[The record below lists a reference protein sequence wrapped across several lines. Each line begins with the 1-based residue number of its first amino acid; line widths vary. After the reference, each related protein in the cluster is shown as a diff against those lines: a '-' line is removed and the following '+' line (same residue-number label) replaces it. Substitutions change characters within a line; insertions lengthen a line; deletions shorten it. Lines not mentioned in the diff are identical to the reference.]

1 MPTFTAVSTYDKLS
15 PRRLRSMLARAGEE
29 QGRPMEP
36 SIFKFVLRF
45 SLRSQIFLTVMAALS
60 FPFLYAFYEL
70 PKQIVNGAIQAD
82 GTDFP
87 KSLVP
92 DFIAEGALPLD
103 HLPFL
108 FVLCAL
114 FLILVVVNQGFKYYV
129 NVYRGLTGERMLRR
143 LRYELY
149 SRVLRFPLPT
159 FRKVSQ
165 GEIIPMITAEVEPL
179 GGFIGEAFSLP
190 AFQGGTLVVIIT
202 FLFIQSP
209 LMAVAAIA
217 LYPLQMY
224 LIPKLQ
230 RRVNLLGKERV
241 RLVRRLSERI
251 GETVQGVQE
260 VHTHDTSNLEL
271 ANFTDRLGS
280 ILDVRYKIYR
290 MKFVIKFLNNFIQQ
304 LGPFFFYSIGGY
316 LVITGGL
323 DIGTLIAAIA
333 AQKDLGAPWKEL
345 LNYYQRMEDSR
356 IKYEQVVTQFAP
368 AGILDASHQ
377 LDAPDKVEPLSG
389 DVAAAN
395 VTLTDD
401 QDNPVV
407 DGVSFKI
414 DVDRHVAIVGTG
426 ASGKEDLALLMARL
440 VAPNKGALSVNGQ
453 GMDGLPEA
461 ITGRRISYVDPS
473 GFIFAA
479 SFGENLFYGL
489 KHRPMVAPKYEG
501 DAAAKWA
508 NHLAEAE
515 AAGNITYDIAAD
527 WIDYAAAGVD
537 GMEALKVEA
546 LRILRLVDLGPD
558 IYQLGLRGTIDPV
571 AHPELAET
579 FLRARAALR
588 ERIADPEIASL
599 VELFDRAR
607 YNTNATVGENVLFG
621 SAKGDA
627 FDMDDLAENDYV
639 LSVLDKVGLTET
651 MVSIGYQVAATMVE
665 LFADLP
671 LRPRVLPEIQLHQ
684 RRGPAGL
691 PGAVDAGRQGPPR
704 STVGGGPHPPLVA
717 ALQAGPG
724 APPSR
729 PHRRGDA
736 DAAPRGALRLRRWVA
751 RRAPGCD
758 RVLRRRAIQHERQ
771 LAGQYPVRQDRLRRG
786 AGGGTGRHAGLRGHR
801 GVGARRYRRAGGL
814 RLRSRDRGIASVLGA
829 ASEAGAGPRHTQA
842 ARHLDLVRGHP
853 DPRFGFAGQDHAR
866 YPARVQRPWRDLGA
880 ARSRCCQG
888 VRPYLGH
895 EERQDRGTG
904 KPRRPRQGRHG
915 V

>member
-1 MPTFTAVSTYDKLS
+1 
-15 PRRLRSMLARAGEE
+15 
-29 QGRPMEP
+29 MEP

-45 SLRSQIFLTVMAALS
+45 SLRQQIFLTVMAALS

-87 KSLVP
+87 KSLIP
-92 DFIAEGALPLD
+92 DFIAQDALPLD
-103 HLPFL
+103 HLPYL
-108 FVLCAL
+108 FVLCVL

-190 AFQGGTLVVIIT
+190 AFQGGTLLVIVT

-209 LMAVAAIA
+209 IMAAAAIA

-260 VHTHDTSNLEL
+260 VHSHDTSNLEL

-290 MKFVIKFLNNFIQQ
+290 LKFIIKFLNNFIQQ
-304 LGPFFFYSIGGY
+304 LGPFFFYSIGGF
-316 LVITGGL
+316 LVITDSL

-333 AQKDLGAPWKEL
+333 AQKDLASPWKEL

-368 AGILDASHQ
+368 SGILDASHQ
-377 LDAPDKVEPLSG
+377 LDEPEKLEPLSG

-401 QDNPVV
+401 QDNPVI

-426 ASGKEDLALLMARL
+426 ASGKDDLALLMARL
-440 VAPNKGALSVNGQ
+440 IQPSKGALSVSGQ

-461 ITGRRISYVDPS
+461 ITGRRISYVGPS

-489 KHRPMVAPKYEG
+489 KHRPLIDPDYEG
-501 DAAAKWA
+501 SAAAKWA
-508 NHLAEAE
+508 NDLSEAK
-515 AAGNITYDIAAD
+515 AAGNITYDVGAD

-537 GMEALKVEA
+537 GIEALKVEA
-546 LRILRLVDLGPD
+546 LRVLRMVDLGPD
-558 IYQLGLRGTIDPV
+558 VYQLGLRGTIDPV
-571 AHPELAET
+571 THPDFAET

-588 ERIADPEIASL
+588 EHIADSEIASL
-599 VELFDRAR
+599 VELFDRSR

-621 SAKGDA
+621 SPKGDA
-627 FDMDDLAENDYV
+627 FDMDSLAENAYV
-639 LSVLDKVGLTET
+639 LAVLEKVGLTET

-671 LRPRVLPEIQLHQ
+671 SDHEFFQKFSFISAEDLPEFQALLTRADKDHLNQLSDEDRMRLLSQ
-684 RRGPAGL
+684 PFKLIPARHRLGLINEEMQTRLLEARAAFAEGL
-691 PGAVDAGRQGPPR
+691 PEDLKEAIEFYDDEHYSSTANLQDNILFGKVAYGEAQAAERVGKLVSEVIEELGLED
-704 STVGGGPHPPLVA
+704 TVGLVA
-717 ALQAGPG
+717 FDFEVGIAGSRLSAAQRQKLALA
-724 APPSR
+724 
-729 PHRRGDA
+729 
-736 DAAPRGALRLRRWVA
+736 
-751 RRAPGCD
+751 
-758 RVLRRRAIQHERQ
+758 RAILKRPDVLILSEATQTLDSAAQARIMRNILQEFK
-771 LAGQYPVRQDRLRRG
+771 G
-786 AGGGTGRHAGLRGHR
+786 R
-801 GVGARRYRRAGGL
+801 GVIWALHDPDVAKEFDHILVMKSGKIAEQGSHTDLNKDGTVYNGL
-814 RLRSRDRGIASVLGA
+814 MA
-829 ASEAGAGPRHTQA
+829 AE
-842 ARHLDLVRGHP
+842 
-853 DPRFGFAGQDHAR
+853 
-866 YPARVQRPWRDLGA
+866 
-880 ARSRCCQG
+880 
-888 VRPYLGH
+888 
-895 EERQDRGTG
+895 
-904 KPRRPRQGRHG
+904 
-915 V
+915 

>member
-1 MPTFTAVSTYDKLS
+1 
-15 PRRLRSMLARAGEE
+15 
-29 QGRPMEP
+29 MEP
-36 SIFKFVLRF
+36 TIFKFVRRY
-45 SLRSQIFLTVMAALS
+45 SMRQQIFLTVMAASS

-82 GTDFP
+82 VADFP
-87 KSLVP
+87 KSVIP
-92 DFIAEGALPLD
+92 DFIAEDALPLD

-190 AFQGGTLVVIIT
+190 AFQGGTLLVIVT

-209 LMAVAAIA
+209 IMAAAAIA

-230 RRVNLLGKERV
+230 RRVNKLGKERV

-271 ANFTDRLGS
+271 ATFTDRLGS

-290 MKFVIKFLNNFIQQ
+290 LKFVIKFLNNFIQQ

-333 AQKDLGAPWKEL
+333 AQKDLASPWKEL

-368 AGILDASHQ
+368 SGILDASHQ
-377 LDAPDKVEPLSG
+377 LDDPEKVEPLSG
-389 DVAAAN
+389 NVAAAN

-401 QDNPVV
+401 QDNAVI

-414 DVDRHVAIVGTG
+414 ELGHHVAIVGSSG
-426 ASGKEDLALLMARL
+426 SGKEDLTMLMARL
-440 VAPNKGALSVNGQ
+440 IAPSKGALSVSGQ
-453 GMDGLPEA
+453 GMDGMPEA
-461 ITGRRISYVDPS
+461 ITGRRISYVGPS

-479 SFGENLFYGL
+479 SLGDNLFYGL
-489 KHRPMVAPKYEG
+489 KHRPLVEPDYQG
-501 DAAAKWA
+501 DDAAKWA
-508 NHLAEAE
+508 NDLSEAK
-515 AAGNITYDIAAD
+515 AAGNITYNVAAD

-537 GMEALKVEA
+537 GMEALKLEA
-546 LRILRLVDLGPD
+546 LRILRLVDLGAD
-558 IYQLGLRGTIDPV
+558 VYQLGLRGTIDPV
-571 AHPELAET
+571 AHPDLAEA

-588 ERIADPEIASL
+588 ERIDDPEIASL
-599 VELFDRAR
+599 VELFDRTR
-607 YNTNATVGENVLFG
+607 YNTNATIGENVLFG
-621 SAKGDA
+621 SPKGET
-627 FDMDDLAENDYV
+627 FDMDALAENDYV
-639 LSVLDKVGLTET
+639 LAMLDKVGLTET

-671 LRPRVLPEIQLHQ
+671 SDHEFFQKFSFISAEDLPEFQALLTRADKDHLDRLSAEDRTRLLSQPFKLI
-684 RRGPAGL
+684 PARHRLGLIDEEMQARLLEARAAFADGL
-691 PGAVDAGRQGPPR
+691 PEELKDAIEFYDAERYSASANLQDNILFGKIAYGEAQASERVGKLISEVIEELSIEDAVALVSFDFEVGIAGSRLTAAQRQKLALARGILKRPDVLIL
-704 STVGGGPHPPLVA
+704 SEATQTLDSA
-717 ALQAGPG
+717 AQA
-724 APPSR
+724 R
-729 PHRRGDA
+729 IMRNI
-736 DAAPRGALRLRRWVA
+736 L
-751 RRAPGCD
+751 
-758 RVLRRRAIQHERQ
+758 HEFK
-771 LAGQYPVRQDRLRRG
+771 G
-786 AGGGTGRHAGLRGHR
+786 R
-801 GVGARRYRRAGGL
+801 GVIWALHDPDVAKEFDHILVMKGGKVAEQG
-814 RLRSRDRGIASVLGA
+814 SRTD
-829 ASEAGAGPRHTQA
+829 
-842 ARHLDLVRGHP
+842 
-853 DPRFGFAGQDHAR
+853 
-866 YPARVQRPWRDLGA
+866 
-880 ARSRCCQG
+880 
-888 VRPYLGH
+888 
-895 EERQDRGTG
+895 
-904 KPRRPRQGRHG
+904 PRQGRHG